1 MKKNIKKNSDL
12 EKEFEELLN
21 KGHYLPPPKP
31 IKNVDVNIDEL
42 EKEFDN
48 MLNGHN
54 LPPGKDLSL
63 IEKDKYLEEM
73 ENDLKKLDEEEEKPT
88 LNLTSNYVMKKRL
101 GELFN
106 FTTSHEIETNNDT
119 VNLISQI
126 VNDKYI
132 FVQKKMKRK
141 YKQGFETA
149 VKLTFLKS
157 LEVNGASSI
166 TIRSDA
172 MTEEVIKERI
182 TRDIINKFHGG
193 DSEFLPLFK
202 YATYFIFPLAIN
214 GGCSCDKTIM
224 EKNKI

>member
-1 MKKNIKKNSDL
+1 
-12 EKEFEELLN
+12 
-21 KGHYLPPPKP
+21 
-31 IKNVDVNIDEL
+31 
-42 EKEFDN
+42 

-54 LPPGKDLSL
+54 LPPGKDLPV
-63 IEKDKYLEEM
+63 ITKDKYIEEM
-73 ENDLKKLDEEEEKPT
+73 EEDLKKLDEEEEKPI
-88 LNLTSNYVMKKRL
+88 LNLISNYVMKKRL

-106 FTTSHEIETNNDT
+106 FNSSHEIETNNDT

-126 VNDKYI
+126 VYNKFK
-132 FVQKKMKRK
+132 FVEKKMKRK
-141 YKQGFETA
+141 YKQGFEAA
-149 VKLTFLKS
+149 VKLTFLNS
-157 LEVNGASSI
+157 LDVNGASSI

-202 YATYFIFPLAIN
+202 YAAYFIFPLAIN

-224 EKNKI
+224 EKN